1 MMLLHKETISKITI
15 ILKLLKTGQLYYEI
29 MKLIKSQ
36 TLFDGRYENKDVFI
50 GFEGEKIVYVGNK
63 KPEEGEIIAEGTVT
77 PAFVDAHSHIGMI
90 RAGEPDREEEA
101 NEQMNTIY
109 PLVNAL
115 HSIYMDDPA
124 FGESVE
130 SGVLYSTI
138 LPGSGNVIGG
148 KAVLIRNFARDVNE
162 AYVMDVG
169 IKAAL
174 GYNPRSTVD
183 WKGDRP
189 STRMGAVA
197 MLRENL
203 IKAHKATKLLEMEKK
218 VAAEMEPVTEVFID
232 ILSNKFKMMVH
243 LHKEDDAIVL
253 IQLAKEFGVKA
264 VANHCLDIHR
274 EEVFV
279 ALRKAG
285 IPIIYGPT
293 DGFPYK
299 VELKHESWK
308 NAEKLLKS
316 GAKFSVMSDHP
327 VTLQRNLFYSLR
339 HLLRFGLSRA
349 QAISKI
355 TREPAEII
363 GAQNIGEV
371 RQGFKASL
379 VVWSG
384 DPFSLA
390 SYPTLVVAEGDIV
403 HESS

>member
-1 MMLLHKETISKITI
+1 
-15 ILKLLKTGQLYYEI
+15 
-29 MKLIKSQ
+29 MKLIRCHR
-36 TLFDGRYENKDVFI
+36 LFDGRNESRDVFV
-50 GFEGEKIVYVGNK
+50 GFENENIGYVGNVK
-63 KPEEGEIIAEGTVT
+63 HEGEIIGEGIVT

-101 NEQMNTIY
+101 NEKMSTVY

-124 FGESVE
+124 FAESVE

-148 KAVLIRNFARDVNE
+148 KAVLIRNFARTINE
-162 AYVMDVG
+162 AYIMDVG

-203 IKAHKATKLLEMEKK
+203 IKALKARKLLEIERK
-218 VAAEMEPVTEVFID
+218 VAAEIEPITEVFMD

-243 LHKEDDAIVL
+243 LHKEDDAMVL
-253 IQLAKEFGVKA
+253 VQLAREFGIKTI
-264 VANHCLDIHR
+264 ANHCLDIHR
-274 EEVFV
+274 QEVFT
-279 ALRKAG
+279 ALREAG

-293 DGFPYK
+293 DAFPYK

-308 NAEKLLKS
+308 NVEKLLKS
-316 GAKFSVMSDHP
+316 AAKFSMMSDHP

-339 HLLRFGLSRA
+339 HLLRFGISKA
-349 QAISKI
+349 EAISKI

-363 GAQNIGEV
+363 GAQNIGEIK
-371 RQGFKASL
+371 QGFKASL

-384 DPFSLA
+384 DPFSLT
-390 SYPTLVVAEGDIV
+390 SHPTMVVAEGEIV
-403 HESS
+403 HESG